1 MRNEF
6 LIALIMALS
15 LAPGARAQGNDPL
28 SAIDWLSETVRED
41 IQIPRG
47 HDGAVVQSAAPP
59 DVSVTPLDK
68 PRLDSVGLLPGT
80 TTGLPADLWGQSG
93 PAEIARLIRATPS
106 ETLPAVQELLSV
118 LLLAELDPPDKAT
131 QDDGVILLARLD
143 KLLEMGALDQ
153 ARSLLERTDP
163 AQPALF
169 RRWFDIS
176 LLTGHEDRA
185 CAAMRATPDLA
196 PTFPAR
202 IFCLARGNDW
212 NAAALSLETGRAL
225 NHITEYQDALLARF
239 LHPELAEGAEP
250 LPAPQRPS
258 PLVFRMLEA
267 IGEPLPTNALPVAF
281 AQADLRH
288 NGGWKARIEAA
299 ERLATRGAITPNQL
313 LGIYTEAL
321 PAASGGVWD
330 RVAAVQNLDV
340 ALISGDT
347 DVVQRTLPL
356 AWSEMQAAGL
366 VVPLSRLYGPRLARL
381 VLVGR
386 AKSMAFQAGLLSDE
400 YETIAANHGPLSR
413 DEAFLQKIATG
424 LATQK
429 EMSDPLSEAIRQV
442 FAGAEPGDAMRYRLE
457 NRRIG
462 EAILRALQLI
472 ADGAE
477 GDYTD
482 VTEGLVLL
490 RQVGLED
497 HARRIALQ
505 LMILRRNT

>member
-1 MRNEF
+1 MRSEF
-6 LIALIMALS
+6 LFPLITALALCT
-15 LAPGARAQGNDPL
+15 ATAAQEVDPL
-28 SAIDWLSETVRED
+28 SAIDWLSESVRED
-41 IQIPRG
+41 AQVPRG

-59 DVSVTPLDK
+59 SVSVTPLDR

-80 TTGLPADLWGQSG
+80 TTGLPADLWGQTS
-93 PAEIARLIRATPS
+93 PVEIARLIRATRS
-106 ETLPAVQELLSV
+106 ETLPALQDLLHM
-118 LLLAELDPPDKAT
+118 LLLAELDPPDKAAR
-131 QDDGVILLARLD
+131 DDGVILLARLD
-143 KLLEMGALDQ
+143 KLLEMGALEQ
-153 ARSLLERTDP
+153 ARALLERTDP

-225 NHITEYQDALLARF
+225 NHISDYQEALLARF
-239 LHPELAEGAEP
+239 LHPELAEDQPP

-258 PLVFRMLEA
+258 PLVFRVLEA

-299 ERLATRGAITPNQL
+299 ERLARRGAITPNQL

-330 RVAAVQNLDV
+330 RVAAVQKLDV
-340 ALISGDT
+340 ALISGET
-347 DVVQRTLPL
+347 DAVQRALPA
-356 AWSEMQAAGL
+356 AWSEMQSAGL
-366 VVPLSRLYGPRLARL
+366 VVPLSRLYGARLARL
-381 VLVGR
+381 ALGGS
-386 AKSMAFQAGLLSDE
+386 AKNMAFHAGLLSDE
-400 YETIAANHGPLSR
+400 YEAIAATHGPLSR

-424 LATQK
+424 QPGPTEMTEPLAAAVQQ
-429 EMSDPLSEAIRQV
+429 A

-457 NRRIG
+457 NRRVG

-477 GDYTD
+477 GDTTD

-505 LMILRRNT
+505 LLILEREP

>member
-1 MRNEF
+1 MRIE
-6 LIALIMALS
+6 LS
-15 LAPGARAQGNDPL
+15 LVLTVTLALAGTARAQSEDPL
-28 SAIDWLSETVRED
+28 SAIDWLSESVRED
-41 IQIPRG
+41 IQVPRG

-59 DVSVTPLDK
+59 AVSVTPLDT
-68 PRLDSVGLLPGT
+68 PRLDSVGLLPGS
-80 TTGLPADLWGQSG
+80 TTGLPADLWGDTG
-93 PAEIARLIRATPS
+93 AVEIARLIRATPS
-106 ETLPAVQELLSV
+106 ETLPAVQDLFYM
-118 LLLAELDPPDKAT
+118 LLLAELDPPEKGAA
-131 QDDGVILLARLD
+131 DDGVILLARLD
-143 KLLEMGALDQ
+143 KLLEMGALEQ
-153 ARSLLERTDP
+153 ARALLERTDP

-185 CAAMRATPDLA
+185 CRAMRATPDLA

-239 LHPELAEGAEP
+239 LHPELAEDQPP
-250 LPAPQRPS
+250 LPAPSRPS
-258 PLVFRMLEA
+258 PLVFRLLEA
-267 IGEPLPTNALPVAF
+267 IGEPLPTNSLPVAF

-288 NGGWKARIEAA
+288 NGGWKARIDAA
-299 ERLATRGAITPNQL
+299 ERLARRGAISPNQL

-330 RVAAVQNLDV
+330 RVAAVQKLDV

-347 DVVQRTLPL
+347 DAVQRALPA
-356 AWSEMQAAGL
+356 AWSEMRAAGL

-381 VLVGR
+381 ALGGT
-386 AKSMAFQAGLLSDE
+386 AKSMAFRAGLLSDD
-400 YETIAANHGPLSR
+400 YEAIASTHGPLSR
-413 DEAFLQKIATG
+413 DETLLRMIATG
-424 LATQK
+424 QPGPDPMRQPLPAAVQQAFADATLG
-429 EMSDPLSEAIRQV
+429 EN
-442 FAGAEPGDAMRYRLE
+442 MRYRLE
-457 NRRIG
+457 HREIG
-462 EAILRALQLI
+462 EAILMALQLI

-477 GDYTD
+477 GDPTD

-497 HARRIALQ
+497 AARRIALQ
-505 LMILRRNT
+505 LLILGRDT

>member
-1 MRNEF
+1 MRIEF
-6 LIALIMALS
+6 FIALTAAL
-15 LAPGARAQGNDPL
+15 AVGGAHAQSSDPL
-28 SAIDWLSETVRED
+28 SAIDWLSESVRED
-41 IQIPRG
+41 IQVPRG

-59 DVSVTPLDK
+59 AVSVTPLDK
-68 PRLDSVGLLPGT
+68 PLLDAVGLLPGS
-80 TTGLPADLWGQSG
+80 TTGLSPDLWGKSS
-93 PAEIARLIRATPS
+93 PVEIARLIRATPT
-106 ETLPAVQELLSV
+106 ETLPALQDLLYM
-118 LLLAELDPPDKAT
+118 LLLAELAPPEKSAA
-131 QDDGVILLARLD
+131 DDGVILLARLD

-153 ARSLLERTDP
+153 ARALLERTDP

-185 CAAMRATPDLA
+185 CRAMRATPDLA

-212 NAAALSLETGRAL
+212 NAAALTLETGRAL
-225 NHITEYQDALLARF
+225 NHISDYQDALLARF
-239 LHPELAEGAEP
+239 LHPELAEDQPP
-250 LPAPQRPS
+250 LPAPKRPS
-258 PLVFRMLEA
+258 PLVYRLLEA
-267 IGEPLPTNALPVAF
+267 IGEPLPTSSLPVAF

-299 ERLATRGAITPNQL
+299 ERLAKRGAISPNQL

-330 RVAAVQNLDV
+330 RVAAVQKLDV
-340 ALISGDT
+340 ALISGKVDA
-347 DVVQRTLPL
+347 VQQALPR
-356 AWSEMQAAGL
+356 AWSEMQGAGL

-381 VLVGR
+381 ALSGK
-386 AKSMAFQAGLLSDE
+386 AKNMAFQAGLLSDD
-400 YETIAANHGPLSR
+400 YEAIAATHGPLSR
-413 DEAFLQKIATG
+413 TETLLRMIATG
-424 LATQK
+424 QSGPDQMT
-429 EMSDPLSEAIRQV
+429 EPLPSAVQQA
-442 FAGAEPGDAMRYRLE
+442 FAGAELGEAMRYRLE
-457 NRRIG
+457 NDQLG

-477 GDYTD
+477 GDPTD

-497 HARRIALQ
+497 AARRIALQ
-505 LMILRRNT
+505 LLILGQTA